1 LGQKSKPISPVNG
14 DRLLYEEVAARI
26 ARLIEQGTY
35 RPGERIPSVRQL
47 SLQQQVSIS
56 TVLQAYYMLEERGL
70 IEARP
75 QSGYYV
81 RMRLPSSH
89 PELEMSSPMPDPT
102 QVSVHEL
109 TLMVLRDSNN
119 PNLVQLGAAMPNPE
133 LTATDPINRIISTL
147 GRELGNQSGIYI
159 VPPGYEALRTQ
170 IAKHAV
176 LAGCDLT
183 AGDVVI
189 TSGCLEAVD
198 LCLRAVCK
206 AGDIVAIES
215 PIYFGMLQTLEMN
228 GLQAL
233 EIPTHPRDGISL
245 NALRFAIEHNP
256 VRACLVLSNFN
267 NPLGSCIPDD
277 NKKELVEL
285 LARHDIPLIENDVVG
300 EIYHTEKRPAVA
312 KAYDRKG
319 LVLLCSSFSKVLSP
333 GYRLGWV
340 VGGRYRQ
347 TIEWLKYTSSVAAAT
362 LPQMA
367 VTQFMESGGFE
378 RHLRRIRREYARNVA
393 QVSQAVLRTFPPGT
407 RITHPS
413 GGFILWVQMPDQVDS
428 LELYKLAKREDIT
441 LTPGYLFSTS
451 AQFRNFI
458 RINAADWSYQIQ
470 KALET
475 LGEMIATL
483 A

>member
-1 LGQKSKPISPVNG
+1 MTIMDPVNPAKG
-14 DRLLYEEVAARI
+14 ERLLYEEVAARL
-26 ARLIEQGTY
+26 AHLIEQGTY
-35 RPGERIPSVRQL
+35 RPGERIPSVRQM
-47 SLQQQVSIS
+47 SRQQQVSIS
-56 TVLQAYYMLEERGL
+56 TVLQAYYLLEESGL
-70 IEARP
+70 IDARP

-81 RMRLPSSH
+81 RTPLTSSQ
-89 PELEMSSPMPDPT
+89 PELEISSPMPDPT

-109 TLMVLRDSNN
+109 TMMVLRDSNN
-119 PNLVQLGAAMPNPE
+119 PSLVQLGAAMPNPQ
-133 LTATDPINRIISTL
+133 LLATEKLNRIIANL
-147 GRELGNQSGIYI
+147 GRELGPQSGIYI
-159 VPPGYEALRTQ
+159 VPPGLEALRTQ

-183 AGDVVI
+183 AGDIVI
-189 TSGCLEAVD
+189 TSGCIEAVD

-215 PIYFGMLQTLEMN
+215 PIYFGMLQCLEMH

-267 NPLGSCIPDD
+267 NPLGSCIPAE

-285 LARHDIPLIENDVVG
+285 LARYDIPLIENDIIG
-300 EIYHTEKRPAVA
+300 EIYHTEKRPTVA

-319 LVLLCSSFSKVLSP
+319 LVMLCSSFSKDLCP

-340 VGGRYRQ
+340 AAGRFRQ
-347 TIEWLKYTSSVAAAT
+347 TIEWLKYTSSVSAAT

-367 VTQFMESGGFE
+367 VAQFLDSGGYE
-378 RHLRRIRREYARNVA
+378 HHLRRIRREYARNVA
-393 QVSQAVLRTFPPGT
+393 QVSQAVLRSFPAGT
-407 RITHPS
+407 RLTRPS

-428 LELYKLAKREDIT
+428 LELYKLAIGENIT

-451 AQFRNFI
+451 NQFRNFI

-475 LGEMIATL
+475 LGEMVAELT
-483 A
+483 